1 MDIVYKCVGKFIVDI
16 FTFVITTGLFGIAI
30 NILLGNY
37 DIDNPCNIDD
47 INYAPFYIG
56 GIIYIGVINVLDKF
70 L

>member
-1 MDIVYKCVGKFIVDI
+1 MYLNIGKFVIGA

-37 DIDNPCNIDD
+37 DIDNPCNVDD

-56 GIIYIGVINVLDKF
+56 GIIYTGVINVFDKF